1 MDLDDFYKIDFL
13 TSQPSLFIFGHSKNQ
28 TKIGVFFSILVFM
41 ISLAL
46 GIYFFYVFITR
57 SHLNIVYMK
66 ETNEHVTGF
75 DLGKSLFIIYLTSPV
90 EVDTSIIK
98 IGAFYYQNINGTENA
113 TRLELQEC
121 TNETVPEDF
130 HSFFD
135 KKENDVVSYLCL
147 KTNQTT
153 QIEFDQEKGIISSI
167 LIKVALCNIDTDQN
181 CKSHEYIE
189 NLLSGQSLYFTSIVV
204 NNNIDHYNRTTSLK
218 PYYFGRSTL
227 VSYDIYTAIFNYWV
241 MLTYTTDDGII
252 FDNKHTDYGVNCD
265 MSLAIESS
273 QERLS
278 YGWYFT
284 ELAYFEYAIYP
295 YYAERYD
302 RTYDKFQSII
312 ANIGG
317 VLSVVQTAGIVI
329 VNLLT
334 RNMIYTALARN
345 VANDVNVNVH
355 SSNESNKQLKGITN
369 GIFLES
375 ALKAFGDRNK
385 KGDNKQNNTTLA
397 ELGNTNEIMKEA
409 TPRVIP
415 FNPTKKNDTEERL
428 STTIDGAIAKQKTN
442 RKNKQMSSHVTIKDF
457 FFYSFGCKKSSGSQI
472 IEVCEKITKE
482 SLSCE
487 QIIKNNISIQKMIT
501 LMSPSQRKEFYEM
514 KPDFIKELEK
524 RNLHLNM
531 LGRQLILDHLKQFNK

>member
-1 MDLDDFYKIDFL
+1 
-13 TSQPSLFIFGHSKNQ
+13 
-28 TKIGVFFSILVFM
+28 
-41 ISLAL
+41 
-46 GIYFFYVFITR
+46 
-57 SHLNIVYMK
+57 
-66 ETNEHVTGF
+66 
-75 DLGKSLFIIYLTSPV
+75 
-90 EVDTSIIK
+90 
-98 IGAFYYQNINGTENA
+98 
-113 TRLELQEC
+113 
-121 TNETVPEDF
+121 
-130 HSFFD
+130 
-135 KKENDVVSYLCL
+135 
-147 KTNQTT
+147 
-153 QIEFDQEKGIISSI
+153 
-167 LIKVALCNIDTDQN
+167 
-181 CKSHEYIE
+181 
-189 NLLSGQSLYFTSIVV
+189 
-204 NNNIDHYNRTTSLK
+204 
-218 PYYFGRSTL
+218 
-227 VSYDIYTAIFNYWV
+227 
-241 MLTYTTDDGII
+241 
-252 FDNKHTDYGVNCD
+252 
-265 MSLAIESS
+265 
-273 QERLS
+273 
-278 YGWYFT
+278 
-284 ELAYFEYAIYP
+284 
-295 YYAERYD
+295 
-302 RTYDKFQSII
+302 
-312 ANIGG
+312 
-317 VLSVVQTAGIVI
+317 
-329 VNLLT
+329 
-334 RNMIYTALARN
+334 MIYTALARN

-385 KGDNKQNNTTLA
+385 KGDNKPNNTTLA